1 MKLFRDI
8 LWRVFVASF
17 YAWLIGVIMSFVLDG
32 DTTALIMIGAE
43 IGGVLSLI
51 TMLLFKD

>member
-17 YAWLIGVIMSFVLDG
+17 CAWLIGVIMSFALDG
-32 DTTALIMIGAE
+32 DTAALIMIGAE
-43 IGGVLSLI
+43 IGGVLSSI

>member
-43 IGGVLSLI
+43 IGGVLSSI